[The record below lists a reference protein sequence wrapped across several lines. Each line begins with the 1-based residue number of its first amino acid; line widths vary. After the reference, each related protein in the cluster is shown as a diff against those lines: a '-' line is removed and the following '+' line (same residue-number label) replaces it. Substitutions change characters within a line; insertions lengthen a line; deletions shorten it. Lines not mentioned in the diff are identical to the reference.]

1 MATYPLL
8 RSALGFGR
16 RLAQRFKESGYF
28 VLWHIIDFV
37 CGHERRCRIAGA
49 MAGNQLNQMEPEF
62 SGQIN
67 VSGRPVKGSA
77 FSQAEMAGQ

>member
-1 MATYPLL
+1 MATHPLL
-8 RSALGFGR
+8 RSALSFGR
-16 RLAQRFKESGYF
+16 RLAQRFKKSGYF
-28 VLWHIIDFV
+28 TFWQIIDFV
-37 CGHERRCRIAGA
+37 RGHERHCRVCGA